1 MGFNIAGIVINKNL
15 ENSIETI
22 EKAFSWNLAFVE
34 EINFEQAS
42 ENWKEESICD
52 IYFSSNGTFIFL
64 NMEMCI
70 DEYKMKGSKVLTYA
84 LSETSMSFNVNITEN
99 GFITRSLMES
109 DGQVFVN
116 KGEKLEIEY
125 TTNDTSEIIWN
136 QIEEISGENF
146 WDIEPSNKALRYKL
160 LPFSEKI
167 IETPTIQAIEKQET
181 PKPKIEK
188 IEKQW
193 WQFWK

>member
-15 ENSIETI
+15 ENNIKSI

-34 EINFEQAS
+34 EINFEQAY

-64 NMEMCI
+64 NIEMCI
-70 DEYKMKGSKVLTYA
+70 DEYKMKGSKVLTFA

-136 QIEEISGENF
+136 QIEKISGENF
-146 WDIEPSNKALRYKL
+146 WDIEPSEKALRYKL

-181 PKPKIEK
+181 PKPQIVKIEK
-188 IEKQW
+188 LW